1 MAQEKVP
8 KKVMKLLDTYETVLK
23 TIETIE
29 QKISIQK
36 TAMEESNAQLK
47 KLKKLMNQMI
57 AKQTKKIKDPSK
69 ERSPHGFARP
79 THISDELCDFMG
91 LERNT
96 MISRISVTNFLID
109 YIKKN
114 NLQNPSN
121 RRIILP
127 DDKLSKIFGE
137 ESKDKVIDYFTMQKY
152 VNHHFTPVNLSNA
165 VLDA

>member
-1 MAQEKVP
+1 MSTRKGNTRATDGDVTTTNIIEGSRRRNQGGSSTKTP
-8 KKVMKLLDTYETVLK
+8 KSTAKKSMK
-23 TIETIE
+23 
-29 QKISIQK
+29 
-36 TAMEESNAQLK
+36 
-47 KLKKLMNQMI
+47 QMI
-57 AKQTKKIKDPSK
+57 AKQTKTIKDPSI